1 VSQALTVE
9 RLDELERLR
18 APCAGKDV
26 KLACDPAK
34 HAYVSAILWS
44 APELIESARRYLELT
59 SALEYLRESERAV
72 LAEWYRQPGEAE
84 YELCP
89 DTILKLA
96 RNRGWQGAKS

>member
-1 VSQALTVE
+1 MSQALTVE
-9 RLDELERLR
+9 RLDELQAAWDRL
-18 APCAGKDV
+18 PEQ
-26 KLACDPAK
+26 LASMGGMSVAQDTGQVVSSVPA
-34 HAYVSAILWS
+34 
-44 APELIESARRYLELT
+44 LIESARRYLELT

-96 RNRGWQGAKS
+96 RNRGWPGAKP